1 MELIEMAAILGQ
13 RIRSSE
19 AGQRLENAAKAYAE
33 NTELRSAFTEYQV
46 QQKVLEEHGALEI
59 KDEALIAAIDKRLNE
74 IYDQII
80 SHVTYKEYEAAQE
93 AYNNLISNLISE
105 VVRQANG
112 NDGEEGGCT
121 HDCSTCGGCH

>member
-13 RIRSSE
+13 RIRASE

-33 NTELRSAFTEYQV
+33 DPELRSAFTEYQV
-46 QQKVLEEHGALEI
+46 QQKVLEEQGNLEV
-59 KDEALIAAIDKRLNE
+59 KDEALITAIDKRLNE

-80 SHVTYKEYEAAQE
+80 AHEIYKEYEQAQE
-93 AYNNLISNLISE
+93 AYNNLVSNLIGE

-112 NDGEEGGCT
+112 DQEGQCT

>member
-19 AGQRLENAAKAYAE
+19 AGERLENAARAYAE

-46 QQKVLEEHGALEI
+46 QQKVLEEHGALEV
-59 KDEALIAAIDKRLNE
+59 KDEALISAIDKRLNE
-74 IYDQII
+74 IYEQII
-80 SHVTYKEYEAAQE
+80 AHEVYKEYEAAQE

-105 VVRQANG
+105 IVRQANG
-112 NDGEEGGCT
+112 ETEEGSCT

>member
-19 AGQRLENAAKAYAE
+19 AGERLENAARGYAE
-33 NTELRSAFTEYQV
+33 NAELRSLFTEYQV
-46 QQKVLEEHGALEI
+46 QQKVLEEHGALEN
-59 KDEALIAAIDKRLNE
+59 KDEALISAIDNRLNE

-80 SHVTYKEYEAAQE
+80 AHEDYKEYEAAQE
-93 AYNNLISNLISE
+93 AYNALISNLISE

-112 NDGEEGGCT
+112 ETEEGSCT

>member
-33 NTELRSAFTEYQV
+33 NPELRSAFTEYQV
-46 QQKVLEEHGALEI
+46 QQKVLEEHGALEV
-59 KDEALIAAIDKRLNE
+59 KDEALISAIDKRLNE

-80 SHVTYKEYEAAQE
+80 NHEIYKEYEAAQE
-93 AYNNLISNLISE
+93 AYNN
-105 VVRQANG
+105 
-112 NDGEEGGCT
+112 
-121 HDCSTCGGCH
+121 

>member
-19 AGQRLENAAKAYAE
+19 AGERLENAAKAYAE
-33 NTELRSAFTEYQV
+33 NPELRSAFTEYQV
-46 QQKVLEEHGALEI
+46 QQKVLEEHGALEV
-59 KDEALIAAIDKRLNE
+59 KDEELIKAIDKRLNE
-74 IYDQII
+74 IYEQII
-80 SHVTYKEYEAAQE
+80 NHEIYKEYEAAQE

-112 NDGEEGGCT
+112 GEEEGGCT

>member
-1 MELIEMAAILGQ
+1 MAAILGQ

-33 NTELRSAFTEYQV
+33 DPELRSAFTEYQV
-46 QQKVLEEHGALEI
+46 QQKVLEEQGKLKV
-59 KDEALIAAIDKRLNE
+59 KDEALITSIDRRLNE
-74 IYDQII
+74 IYDQIVANDI
-80 SHVTYKEYEAAQE
+80 YKEYEDAQE
-93 AYNNLISNLISE
+93 AYNNLISNLIGE

-112 NDGEEGGCT
+112 EQDGGCT

>member
-1 MELIEMAAILGQ
+1 MAAILGQ

-33 NTELRSAFTEYQV
+33 DPGLRSAFTEYQV
-46 QQKVLEEHGALEI
+46 QQKVLEEQGKLEV
-59 KDEALIAAIDKRLNE
+59 KDEALITSIDRRLNE
-74 IYDQII
+74 IYDQIVANDI
-80 SHVTYKEYEAAQE
+80 YKEYEEAQE
-93 AYNNLISNLISE
+93 AYNNLISNLIGE

-112 NDGEEGGCT
+112 EQDSGCT

>member
-19 AGQRLENAAKAYAE
+19 AGERLENAARAYAE
-33 NTELRSAFTEYQV
+33 NAELRSLFTEYQV
-46 QQKVLEEHGALEI
+46 QQKVLEEHGALEN
-59 KDEALIAAIDKRLNE
+59 KDEALISAIDKRLNE

-80 SHVTYKEYEAAQE
+80 THEEYKEYEAAQE
-93 AYNNLISNLISE
+93 AYNSLISNLISE

-112 NDGEEGGCT
+112 ETGEGECT